1 MATEDFFLFAYG
13 SLLWDESD
21 ISTAGLPPFQLVAA
35 PFMKT
40 VLALTLALG
49 RGGSREEDTSS
60 AERVTAPSLR
70 IVFLVARN
78 LLAVRCASGACAAG
92 RLCTGQLRDLSTCS
106 RCAMPG
112 KDIAH
117 GARGTKEVPGLCMG
131 LKRIGRNDGGGS
143 DGKEAGIATQG

>member
-1 MATEDFFLFAYG
+1 MNKMATEDFFLFAYG

-78 LLAVRCASGACAAG
+78 LLAVRCYIEIAFDGSAC
-92 RLCTGQLRDLSTCS
+92 RCERSLCCWSFVYRSAPRSVDVLSLCY
-106 RCAMPG
+106 
-112 KDIAH
+112 
-117 GARGTKEVPGLCMG
+117 AR
-131 LKRIGRNDGGGS
+131 
-143 DGKEAGIATQG
+143 